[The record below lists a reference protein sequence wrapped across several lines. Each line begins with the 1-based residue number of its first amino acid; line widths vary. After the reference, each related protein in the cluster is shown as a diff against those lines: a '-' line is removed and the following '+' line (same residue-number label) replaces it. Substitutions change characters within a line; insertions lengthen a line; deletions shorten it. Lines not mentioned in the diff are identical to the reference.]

1 MVVYRKTNK
10 IQVICPI
17 CKKIDIIGFP
27 ETRLNKTSQLTTISV
42 HKGLICP
49 HHFQFFMD
57 KSFQIRGYQKVDF
70 ELHQEN
76 SINLRNG
83 VKAFN
88 EIEKEGTDN
97 FENLILEG
105 NKVKYIPING
115 EKNRK
120 IGNFRKEVLLK
131 KKKNVLREIYDEF
144 WEFIDE
150 KNEKFLELIKQDKR
164 RINFSINSD
173 LKEICII

>member
-1 MVVYRKTNK
+1 MVVYNKTNK
-10 IQVICPI
+10 IQVICPS
-17 CKKIDIIGFP
+17 CNSKDIIGIP
-27 ETRLNKTSQLTTISV
+27 ETRLNKRSQLTTISI

-76 SINLRNG
+76 TINLRNG

-88 EIEKEGTDN
+88 QIEKEN
-97 FENLILEG
+97 AKFFENLILDG
-105 NKVKYIPING
+105 NKVKYIPINR
-115 EKNRK
+115 EKNK
-120 IGNFRKEVLLK
+120 KVGNLRQEIIPKRKE
-131 KKKNVLREIYDEF
+131 NVLKVIYDEF

-150 KNEKFLELIKQDKR
+150 NNEKFLELIKLDKR
-164 RINFSINSD
+164 RTKHSINSN